1 MPEDPHHLRH
11 FDYVGR
17 FQYCLTFCTFERTPL
32 FLTAD
37 IMDNV
42 HEQIVRV
49 CIDQA
54 FVVCAYCYMPD
65 HVRFVVEGQLATSD
79 LKHMVA
85 RAKQS
90 SGFHFKRQMPHRLWQ
105 RYGYERVLRDAQE
118 TAMFVRYVVQN
129 PIRAGLVESPSDYP
143 FWGSSQW
150 SREELLDYVRVA

>member
-17 FQYCLTFCTFERTPL
+17 FQYFLTFCTFERTPL
-32 FLTAD
+32 F
-37 IMDNV
+37 
-42 HEQIVRV
+42 V

-150 SREELLDYVRVA
+150 SREELLDYLRVA